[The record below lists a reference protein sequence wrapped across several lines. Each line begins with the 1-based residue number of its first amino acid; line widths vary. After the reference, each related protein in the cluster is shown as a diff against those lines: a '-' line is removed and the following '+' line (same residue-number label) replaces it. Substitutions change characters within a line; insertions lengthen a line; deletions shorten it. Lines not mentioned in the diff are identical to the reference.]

1 MRLAAFRTRIGGALA
16 EIGDDEFAR
25 HAKNYNYNYNYNY
38 DFGFRFS

>member
-1 MRLAAFRTRIGGALA
+1 MRLTAFRTRIGGALA

-25 HAKNYNYNYNYNY
+25 HAKNYNYNY

>member
-1 MRLAAFRTRIGGALA
+1 MRLTAFRTRIGGALA
-16 EIGDDEFAR
+16 EIGDDELAR